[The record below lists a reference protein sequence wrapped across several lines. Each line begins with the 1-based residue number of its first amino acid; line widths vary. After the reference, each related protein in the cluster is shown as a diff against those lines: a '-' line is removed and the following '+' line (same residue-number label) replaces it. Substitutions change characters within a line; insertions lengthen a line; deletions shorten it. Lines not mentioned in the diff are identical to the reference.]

1 MKAHFTSQTDNSIS
15 PETQEK
21 ASEVLSD
28 MRGVGLSID
37 KLQQETDFLSY
48 LKSLQA
54 FSKRYTLLISVN
66 DTPCGPAFT
75 EEMARLMMDLGLEAD
90 LAKCYRYSYI
100 AVIDA
105 GKRIVEQATNQK
117 VAHWEGT
124 VGTCKIELTSVG
136 YAVPCCQRPQI
147 RVNGRDYNI
156 HTRGINF
163 VVLDSVTGIVL
174 DACLFDTY
182 ATPIFCTHSIAAGS
196 PQCSASLLLNYAR
209 KNPSINLICALKPA
223 FPSDNLS
230 EGEKKLIHDFLPFE
244 SCYNHLD
251 CVPTLNQYFD
261 SSSDILEVLTAPH
274 SYHDIYGVRHF
285 EDTTGK
291 YVNTANGIR
300 LTTNQLQKHKHSI
313 FIVGGCA
320 SFGIGSSD
328 SNTIASYLQRS
339 FNNRASEYEFNVYN
353 YGYYLWA
360 GLHGN
365 SSDDNYKVLDFLPT
379 QPGDIVLFWTDE
391 PSEGL
396 PCCDLSKAAQRPHS
410 YGEVF
415 FDRYHYTADGN
426 RLIADK
432 LFDYLQQNDFFQDS
446 SHMNSPQPALLP
458 SQMPDG
464 TSGNSNLQGLEEY
477 KTILK
482 NFYNSMF
489 HTKIGAAVMNCNPFT
504 LGHRYLIDQALKQ
517 CDYLMIFV
525 VQEDKSVFS
534 FDDRLK
540 LVDDGTKDLENVA
553 IIPSGNFV
561 LSSLTFSEYFNKS
574 KLQDRKVDTSLDVT
588 LFAREIAP
596 CLHISVR
603 FAGEEPLDHI
613 TQQYNDSMR
622 AILPQ
627 YGIDFVEIP
636 RAEINGAPISASHVR
651 KLLKE
656 KDFAAI
662 SALVPETTL
671 KYLQEHF
678 Q

>member
-21 ASEVLSD
+21 AARCLSD

-48 LKSLQA
+48 LKLLQA

-66 DTPCGPAFT
+66 DTPCGASFT

-105 GKRIVEQATNQK
+105 GNRIVERASNKEAVSWQGNINN
-117 VAHWEGT
+117 
-124 VGTCKIELTSVG
+124 CKIELASIG
-136 YAVPCCQRPQI
+136 
-147 RVNGRDYNI
+147 YNI
-156 HTRGINF
+156 TSYQKPLLQINGKNYAAQCRGINF
-163 VVLDSVTGIVL
+163 VLLDTVTEAVLDS
-174 DACLFDTY
+174 CLFDTY
-182 ATPIFCTHSIAAGS
+182 ATIIPCTRSERAES
-196 PQCSASLLLNYAR
+196 QLQDFVKR
-209 KNPSINLICALKPA
+209 NPNINLICFTAPE
-223 FPSDNLS
+223 FPNNNLS
-230 EGEKKLIHDFLPFE
+230 KNEEDIINNFRPFE
-244 SCYNHLD
+244 ACYSHMD
-251 CVPTLNQYFD
+251 CIPALHKYFN
-261 SSSDILEVLTAPH
+261 SPNDILEVLTPPP
-274 SYHDIYGVRHF
+274 SFRDIYGVRRF
-285 EDTTGK
+285 EDQRGK
-291 YVNTANGIR
+291 CVNTTNGIR
-300 LTTNQLQKHKHSI
+300 LTTNQIQKHKRSI
-313 FIVGGCA
+313 FIVGECIA
-320 SFGIGSSD
+320 FGVGSSD
-328 SNTIASYLQRS
+328 GNTIASFLQR
-339 FNNRASEYEFNVYN
+339 NLNRFVSKYKFNVYN
-353 YGYYLWA
+353 YGYFLRDFT
-360 GLHGN
+360 GLSSGEIYKILDFIPAQSGDIILFSFS
-365 SSDDNYKVLDFLPT
+365 SSDDLP
-379 QPGDIVLFWTDE
+379 F
-391 PSEGL
+391 
-396 PCCDLSKAAQRPHS
+396 CDLSKAAQRPHS

-432 LFDYLQQNDFFQDS
+432 LFDYLQQNDFFERYHDES
-446 SHMNSPQPALLP
+446 SLQSVRSLP
-458 SQMPDG
+458 DTANG
-464 TSGNSNLQGLEEY
+464 ESGNTELQGLEEY

-489 HTKIGAAVMNCNPFT
+489 HTKIGATVMNCNPFT

-517 CDYLMIFV
+517 CDYLIIFV

-553 IIPSGNFV
+553 IIPSGDFV

-636 RAEINGAPISASHVR
+636 RAEINSAPISASHVR

-662 SALVPETTL
+662 SALVPQTTL
-671 KYLQEHF
+671 EFLQKHF